1 MFGSLGPE
9 VVEKDM
15 LMERRRAVVAR
26 SGSGSGLLYGSSGR
40 LRSFRNAESK
50 AGGVDERVGK
60 SATWLLLLIV
70 AEREREDE
78 RDRGDGRKKRSGIEF
93 VVYEASNSHHSKLR
107 SNTW

>member
-1 MFGSLGPE
+1 ME
-9 VVEKDM
+9 VGGCFK
-15 LMERRRAVVAR
+15 
-26 SGSGSGLLYGSSGR
+26 GSSGR

-50 AGGVDERVGK
+50 GGGVDERVGK
-60 SATWLLLLIV
+60 SANWWLLMIV

-107 SNTW
+107 SNTC

>member
-60 SATWLLLLIV
+60 SASWLLLIV
-70 AEREREDE
+70 AKRERERM
-78 RDRGDGRKKRSGIEF
+78 RGAGGDGRKKRSGIEF